1 MTTLAGDTISVGSA
15 DTVRGIG
22 QTKDFSIGSIIP
34 LKTDTASQ
42 GCKHS
47 LVSGLGVDYIPRG
60 RRADGQPLPESP
72 VSIDFSFILISVMLL
87 LLTGLTVAG
96 RKSIISGFSY
106 LSFKRKPHAVPSGTS
121 EVLAWEPILRNLFT
135 VLSIGLFIAVSLLYT
150 GIVSYDGPS
159 GTLVLTAI
167 VSGSLLAALLL
178 RHFVCIVIAAI
189 TGWRDAFREYM
200 NVVYNGWFAN
210 AIFLFILG
218 SVILFSPLEKILPA
232 IITGTAVTA
241 ILLIIRVLRLLVIF
255 QGRHISILYFILY
268 LCALEVLPALVF
280 LKIIG
285 VL

>member
-1 MTTLAGDTISVGSA
+1 MTTRADDTISVGSA

-34 LKTDTASQ
+34 LKTDTALQ
-42 GCKHS
+42 GNNHS
-47 LVSGLGVDYIPRG
+47 LLSGLGVDYIPGGQRIN
-60 RRADGQPLPESP
+60 GQPLPEFP
-72 VSIDFSFILISVMLL
+72 VSSDFSFILISIMLL
-87 LLTGLTVAG
+87 LITPLTVAG
-96 RKSIISGFSY
+96 RKTIISGFSY

-135 VLSIGLFIAVSLLYT
+135 VLSIGFFTAVSLLYT
-150 GIVSYDGPS
+150 GIVSYDDPS
-159 GTLVLTAI
+159 GSIILTAI
-167 VSGSLLAALLL
+167 VSGSFLSALLI
-178 RHFVCIVIAAI
+178 RHFVCIVTAAV

-200 NVVYNGWFAN
+200 NVVYNGWFAD

-218 SVILFSPLEKILPA
+218 SVILFSPLEKTLPV
-232 IITGTAVTA
+232 IITGLAVTA

-255 QGRHISILYFILY
+255 KGRHISILYFILY